1 MKLRMTALIAL
12 SALVV
17 AACSADEEATTT
29 TSTPT
34 ETETETTEAPMTENT
49 IVDVAVDAGFS
60 TLVTAVQAAGLVET
74 LQSDGPFTVFAP
86 TDDAFAALPEGVLD
100 GLLAD
105 TEALS
110 AVLTY
115 HVVSGE
121 VLAADVV
128 GLNSATS
135 VQGEDI
141 AITVDDGGV
150 VLNGLSNVVTTDVE
164 ASNGVI
170 HVIDTVILPPSLS
183 ADEPMASDQEPMM
196 ADIIATATEAG
207 SFTTLLAAVEA
218 AGLTETL
225 QGEGP
230 FTVFAPTDEAFAA
243 LGEETINGLLEDT
256 ETLSQI
262 LLYHVVSGEVLAANV
277 VELEAATTVQ
287 GEDIS
292 IAIVDGGV
300 VLNGTSNVVTTD
312 ILTSNGVIHVI
323 DAVILPPS
331 AS

>member
-1 MKLRMTALIAL
+1 MKLRLTALIAL
-12 SALVV
+12 FALVV
-17 AACSADEEATTT
+17 AACSAEEEAATTT
-29 TSTPT
+29 TA
-34 ETETETTEAPMTENT
+34 APMTDNT
-49 IVDVAVDAGFS
+49 IVDVAVDAGFE
-60 TLVTAVQAAGLVET
+60 TLVAAVQAAGLVET
-74 LQSDGPFTVFAP
+74 LQGEGPFTVFAP
-86 TDDAFAALPEGVLD
+86 TDEAFAALPDGVLD

-105 TEALS
+105 SEAL
-110 AVLTY
+110 ANVLTY
-115 HVVSGE
+115 HVVSGA
-121 VLAADVV
+121 VYAADVV
-128 GLNSATS
+128 GLASAAT
-135 VQGEDI
+135 VQGEAI

-150 VLNGLSNVVTTDVE
+150 VLNGMSNVVTTDVE

-170 HVIDTVILPPSLS
+170 HVINQVILPPSLHS
-183 ADEPMASDQEPMM
+183 GADAASEEMSMM
-196 ADIIATATEAG
+196 SDIVDTATEAG

-243 LGEETINGLLEDT
+243 LGEDTINGLLEDV

-262 LLYHVVSGEVLAANV
+262 LLYHVVSGEVLAADV
-277 VELEAATTVQ
+277 VGLEAATTVQ

-292 IAIVDGGV
+292 VAVVDGGV
-300 VLNGTSNVVTTD
+300 VLNGSANVVTTD
-312 ILTSNGVIHVI
+312 IVTSNGVIHVI